1 MPSFLYRLTVD
12 TSCEVIYYAYVMRIL
27 GIETSCDE
35 SAVAYL
41 DVHKG
46 KVRSLEHLVASQMI
60 HEQYGGVVPEVA
72 AREHVGTLP
81 LLLDGIA
88 KKVIGKK
95 DGNALGKKVDV
106 IAVTQGPGLV
116 TSVRVGLDTARTLAS
131 AWKKDLIGI
140 NHLEGH
146 IYANWLPGGGFAEA
160 IEKDKWMFPALV
172 LIVSGGHTELLL
184 MKGHGKYTLLGATRD
199 DAAGETFDKVAK
211 LLGLGYPGGPLI
223 SAHAEKGDRDAYD
236 FPRPMITSPQVDFS
250 FSGLKTAVLYFLRK
264 QPAENWGEQL
274 VNDVAA
280 SAEKAIVDV
289 LVTKTARAAR
299 MTGAKTVV
307 LAGGVAANSYLRQ
320 RMGEEFN
327 GVSEVHYVQPHLKY
341 CTDNAAMIAM
351 AGYFN
356 SVRGKT
362 TNWKTADV
370 KIGWGLGR

>member
-1 MPSFLYRLTVD
+1 
-12 TSCEVIYYAYVMRIL
+12 MRIL

-60 HEQYGGVVPEVA
+60 HEKYGGVVPEIA
-72 AREHVGTLP
+72 AREHSGTLP
-81 LLLDGIA
+81 SLLEGIA
-88 KKVIGKK
+88 KRVVGKK
-95 DGNALGKKVDV
+95 DGKALGKKVDV
-106 IAVTQGPGLV
+106 VAVTQGPGLV
-116 TSVRVGLDTARTLAS
+116 TSIRVGLDTARTLAA

-146 IYANWLPGGGFAEA
+146 IYANWLPGGGFADA
-160 IEKDKWMFPALV
+160 TEKDRWMFPALV

-211 LLGLGYPGGPLI
+211 MLGLGYPGGPLI
-223 SAHAEKGDRDAYD
+223 SAHAKKGDREAYD
-236 FPRPMITSPQVDFS
+236 FPRPMITSTNLDFS
-250 FSGLKTAVLYFLRK
+250 FSGLKTAVRYFLQK
-264 QPAENWGEQL
+264 QPVEMRGERL

-280 SAEKAIVDV
+280 SAEKAIIDV
-289 LVTKTARAAR
+289 LVHKTARAVR

-307 LAGGVAANSYLRQ
+307 LAGGVAANAYLRQ
-320 RMGEEFN
+320 RMGEEFS
-327 GVSEVHYVQPHLKY
+327 GMADVRYVQPHLEY
-341 CTDNAAMIAM
+341 CTDNATMIAM

-356 SVRGKT
+356 AVRGKS
-362 TNWKTADV
+362 TNWKVTDV
-370 KIGWGLGR
+370 KIGWELGR

>member
-1 MPSFLYRLTVD
+1 
-12 TSCEVIYYAYVMRIL
+12 MRIL

-46 KVRSLEHLVASQMI
+46 KVRVLEHLVASQMI
-60 HEQYGGVVPEVA
+60 HEKYGGVVPEVA
-72 AREHVGTLP
+72 AREHSGTLP
-81 LLLDGIA
+81 LLLGGIA
-88 KKVIGKK
+88 KKVIGNK
-95 DGNALGKKVDV
+95 DGKALGKKVDV
-106 IAVTQGPGLV
+106 VAVTQGPGLV
-116 TSVRVGLDTARTLAS
+116 TSVRVGLDTARTLAAS
-131 AWKKDLIGI
+131 WKKDLIGV

-146 IYANWLPGGGFAEA
+146 IYANWLPGGGFEDATET
-160 IEKDKWMFPALV
+160 EKWMFPALI

-184 MKGHGKYTLLGATRD
+184 MKGHGKYALLGATRD

-211 LLGLGYPGGPLI
+211 LLGLGYPGGPLV
-223 SAHAEKGDRDAYD
+223 SAHAQKGNDEAYE
-236 FPRPMITSPQVDFS
+236 FPRPMISSTQSDFS
-250 FSGLKTAVLYFLRK
+250 FSGLKTAVRYFLQK
-264 QPAENWGEQL
+264 QPVEKRGERL

-299 MTGAKTVV
+299 MTGAKTIV
-307 LAGGVAANSYLRQ
+307 LAGGVAANACLRQ
-320 RMGEEFN
+320 CMGEEFN
-327 GVSEVHYVQPHLKY
+327 GTADVRYVQPHLKY

-356 SVRGKT
+356 AIRGKS

-370 KIGWGLGR
+370 KIGWELGR